1 MISIGIMSFSILVA
15 AKLLDKPL
23 VQYNMWEFELRV

>member
-1 MISIGIMSFSILVA
+1 MIPIEIMPFSFLVA

-23 VQYNMWEFELRV
+23 VQDNMWEFELRV